1 MKIAI
6 LATEYLKS
14 YLEDAVK
21 TLDLGCETEIFIYYN
36 YVHIVE
42 LYRQLENQ
50 FDGFITTGPVPMQ
63 TVKKSVEN
71 CKPIS
76 FFLCSDSN
84 YYKIFFEMIYK
95 YQDWNFEYGYFD
107 FCDYLCPGQ
116 ESSLISYLENGN
128 FNKWLDKNNQ
138 YMAEM
143 SVEQMQDSTRKKL
156 EKHIDY
162 WKSGKIKY
170 SLSRMSPIMPQILE
184 AGVNCYYISFSHDD
198 IKTCFE
204 QLTHSIL
211 INQVKDNQPAAI
223 DITLPA
229 YDKTDEASWSEFQ
242 NRYEILE
249 KLILAFNKK
258 YFCDFIIRDTRY
270 GFRIWTNYKTTAKI
284 TKDFTACYVRD
295 YIREKGE
302 FDVFIGYGLGAG
314 LVQAETNAADA
325 GKESKISGGRHS
337 YLMNEQRDL
346 TGLFGDGRDF
356 SIQSDV
362 TPYMYEI
369 SQCTG
374 LSTLTIQKLFSAL
387 RITGTEEVTTQDL
400 SRVLHITI
408 RSVNRMISALV
419 KYNLAKEQYTRQ
431 NNTKGRPSKV
441 YKILLEVADRP

>member
-6 LATEYLKS
+6 LSTEYLKT

-21 TLDLGCETEIFIYYN
+21 TLKLGCETEIFIYYN

-42 LYRQLENQ
+42 LYRQLEDS

-84 YYKIFFEMIYK
+84 YYKVFFEVIHKYK
-95 YQDWNFEYGYFD
+95 DWNFEYGYFD

-116 ESSLISYLENGN
+116 ESSLVTYLENGS
-128 FNKWLDKNNQ
+128 FNEWLDKNNK

-143 SVEQMQDSTRKKL
+143 SVEEMQESTIKKL
-156 EKHIDY
+156 QKHKDY
-162 WKSGKIKY
+162 WKAGKIKY

-184 AGVNCYYISFSHDD
+184 AGVNCYYIPFSHDD
-198 IKTCFE
+198 IKSCFE

-211 INQVKDNQPAAI
+211 VNQVKENQPAAI
-223 DITLPA
+223 DITLSA
-229 YDKTDEASWSEFQ
+229 YNKKDEASFRVFH
-242 NRYEILE
+242 NGYEILE
-249 KLILAFNKK
+249 KLIAAFNKK

-284 TKDFTACYVRD
+284 TNTFTTCYLRD
-295 YIREKGE
+295 YIEERGDFEI
-302 FDVFIGYGLGAG
+302 FIGYGIGTG
-314 LVQAETNAADA
+314 LVQAEANAADA
-325 GKESKISGGRHS
+325 GKESKINGGRQS

-346 TGLFGDGRDF
+346 TGLFGDGKDF
-356 SIQSDV
+356 SIQGDV

-369 SQCTG
+369 SQRTG

-408 RSVNRMISALV
+408 RSVNRMLSALV
-419 KYNLAKEQYTRQ
+419 KFNLAKEKYTRQ

-441 YKILLEVADRP
+441 YKILLDVS

>member
-21 TLDLGCETEIFIYYN
+21 TLNLGCGTEIFIYYN

-42 LYRQLENQ
+42 LYRQLEDR

-84 YYKIFFEMIYK
+84 YYKTFFEVIHKYK
-95 YQDWNFEYGYFD
+95 DWNFEYGYFD

-116 ESSLISYLENGN
+116 ESSLVTYLEKGT
-128 FNKWLDKNNQ
+128 FKEWLDKNNK

-143 SVEQMQDSTRKKL
+143 SVGEMQESTIKKL
-156 EKHIDY
+156 QKHKDY
-162 WKSGKIKY
+162 WKAGKIKY
-170 SLSRMSPIMPQILE
+170 SISRMSPIMPQILE

-198 IKTCFE
+198 IKVCFE

-211 INQVKDNQPAAI
+211 INQVKENQPAAI

-229 YDKTDEASWSEFQ
+229 YDKKDEASFSVFH

-258 YFCDFIIRDTRY
+258 YFCDFIVRDTRY
-270 GFRIWTNYKTTAKI
+270 GFRIWTNYKMAAKI
-284 TKDFTACYVRD
+284 TNTFTACYLRD
-295 YIREKGE
+295 YIEERGD
-302 FDVFIGYGLGAG
+302 FDVYIGYGVGTG
-314 LVQAETNAADA
+314 LVQAEANAADA
-325 GKESKISGGRHS
+325 GKESKINGGGHS

-346 TGLFGDGRDF
+346 TGLFGEGKDF
-356 SIQSDV
+356 SIQGDV

-387 RITGTEEVTTQDL
+387 RKTGTEEVTTQDL

-441 YKILLEVADRP
+441 YKILLDIS